1 MSKSAIQQS
10 QDLRANIVLIALGLF
25 IVGIV
30 LLAVLSPY
38 LPARPARTVAPTVA
52 PAPQAFDA
60 CVMAHIFI
68 KRQLKAPAT
77 ADFPAC
83 DGPDTY
89 VAHLAGDNWKVS
101 SFVDA
106 ENSFGAMLR
115 SDYTTVMRYEPS
127 TDRWTLTDST
137 LVNH

>member
-10 QDLRANIVLIALGLF
+10 QNLRANIVLIALGLF
-25 IVGIV
+25 FAGIFLFFV
-30 LLAVLSPY
+30 LRPY
-38 LPARPARTVAPTVA
+38 LPARSSRVIAPTVV
-52 PAPQAFDA
+52 PAPKAFDA

-89 VAHLAGDNWKVS
+89 IAPLAGDNWKVS
-101 SFVDA
+101 SYVDA
-106 ENSFGAMLR
+106 QNSFGAMLR
-115 SDYTTVMRYEPS
+115 SDYTTVMHYEPS
-127 TDRWTLTDST
+127 TDRWTLTDYN
-137 LVNH
+137 LVNR